1 VLPLQRAATPGRRP
15 PGDRK
20 RIYQIRLDDERSDYY
35 RLEAV
40 PDAPPW

>member
-1 VLPLQRAATPGRRP
+1 VTENG
-15 PGDRK
+15 
-20 RIYQIRLDDERSDYY
+20 IYQIRLNDERSDYY